1 MYLVSVIVAIFLGL
15 IPAQIAKSKGKSF
28 GWWWLFGAALFIVA
42 LPMAL
47 LMDPEPAEIEKQ
59 KLRLGLVKCPFCAE
73 YIKTEARVCRFCG
86 NEIPATVAK
95 KIREEEIH
103 AFRPIR
109 TNGHGMVEGGG
120 KKWRLFAAHA
130 ALWIFIAL
138 VMFPLVMVVGI
149 SFRKGNFATG
159 AGEFSLEHW
168 RMVLGLPVEAADG
181 TMQPS
186 ASPVL
191 RWFWNSVKVS
201 GVAAFLILALS
212 STCAYAFARM
222 KFRGR
227 EGLMGWLL
235 VLQMFPMVL
244 ALIAIYAILEA
255 IGRFVPALG
264 LDSHGG
270 LILALDK
277 SGAALTVTDA
287 ERELQRVTF
296 LSDNFV
302 VSLWFDGL
310 DDTAPL
316 VEMDFAFFVA
326 RLFQQGLGP
335 VGIIGD
341 ALQRVVVYSSKYRV
355 GHDHPHDDHHEHD
368 IHDHLVMDADGWEK
382 KDPFE

>member
-1 MYLVSVIVAIFLGL
+1 
-15 IPAQIAKSKGKSF
+15 
-28 GWWWLFGAALFIVA
+28 
-42 LPMAL
+42 
-47 LMDPEPAEIEKQ
+47 
-59 KLRLGLVKCPFCAE
+59 
-73 YIKTEARVCRFCG
+73 
-86 NEIPATVAK
+86 
-95 KIREEEIH
+95 
-103 AFRPIR
+103 
-109 TNGHGMVEGGG
+109 MVEGKSYRG
-120 KKWRLFAAHA
+120 RIFAAHA
-130 ALWIFIAL
+130 VLWVFIAL

-168 RMVLGLPVEAADG
+168 RMVLGLPVAAADG

-270 LILALDK
+270 LILAYLGGIATHVWMIKGYFD
-277 SGAALTVTDA
+277 SLPVSLEESASIDGATPWQTFWKIMLPMAMPAFAIVFILAFIGMIGEYPTASIV
-287 ERELQRVTF
+287 LQRTDQWTLAVGANSF
-296 LSDNFV
+296 LYEQNY
-302 VSLWFDGL
+302 LWG
-310 DDTAPL
+310 
-316 VEMDFAFFVA
+316 DFAATAVLSGLPITLVFLA
-326 RLFQQGLGP
+326 CQRLLLSGLTAGG
-335 VGIIGD
+335 V
-341 ALQRVVVYSSKYRV
+341 K
-355 GHDHPHDDHHEHD
+355 E
-368 IHDHLVMDADGWEK
+368 
-382 KDPFE
+382 